1 MKSILVAMV
10 NYGTDQLSY
19 LQKVIDTVRSFEKY
33 KATIIVNSN
42 VPLDGVQ
49 GIDKVNV
56 IELYSGPFNFRQL
69 LFKMKFR
76 SRWDGSLYTYKLL
89 PMTCRRVIDQESEN
103 FDYFLFTEN
112 DHLWLEH
119 HIDKFIEYESI
130 LPENRIS
137 GLIQY
142 EQDDTGI
149 YFPAYH
155 DDYDWDY
162 TSVEEHG
169 GKKFAHFTNLN
180 QSSFLISKRQLKKI
194 KKQYDF
200 TQFFARD
207 HYRLIPKTNTDLY
220 QYCGMKKVI
229 CISEFEY
236 NIIHHLPN
244 IYINGI
250 LGRRQLR
257 SDQTRMADALKGLL
271 QVSEVNFFEKLKE
284 IQNSPQSHTRVQ

>member
-1 MKSILVAMV
+1 MKSILVAIV
-10 NYGTDQLSY
+10 NYGSDQLDY
-19 LQKVIDTVRSFEKY
+19 LQKVIDTLRSFEKY
-33 KATIIVNSN
+33 KVTIIVNSN
-42 VPLDGVQ
+42 VSLHEVQ
-49 GIDKVNV
+49 GIDKMNV
-56 IELYSGPFNFRQL
+56 IELYNGPFNFKQL

-76 SRWDGSLYTYKLL
+76 KRWDGSLYTYKLL

-112 DHLWLEH
+112 DHLWKEH
-119 HIDKFIEYESI
+119 HVDKFIEYESI

-142 EQDDTGI
+142 EQDETGM

-155 DDYDWDY
+155 DEYDWDY
-162 TSVEEHG
+162 DSVEAYG
-169 GKKFAHFTNLN
+169 GKKFAHFTNIN
-180 QSSFLISKRQLKKI
+180 QSSFMISKRQLKRI
-194 KKQYDF
+194 KEQYDF
-200 TQFFARD
+200 TQFFAKD
-207 HYRLIPKTNTDLY
+207 HYRLIPKTNTDVY

-257 SDQTRMADALKGLL
+257 SDQNRMTQALQRLL
-271 QVSEVNFFEKLKE
+271 ILNEVNFVEKF
-284 IQNSPQSHTRVQ
+284 QMNQSRPAT